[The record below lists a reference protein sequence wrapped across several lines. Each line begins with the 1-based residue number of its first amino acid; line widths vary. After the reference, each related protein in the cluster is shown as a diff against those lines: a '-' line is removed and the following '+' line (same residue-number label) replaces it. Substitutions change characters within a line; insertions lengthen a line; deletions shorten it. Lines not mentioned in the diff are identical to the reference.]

1 MTKTLINIDALWTD
15 TEEIKNLLQN
25 ALKTFAPALS
35 VLYTKTEG
43 LKEVKVCNGNDY
55 YCISQIV
62 GTRGDVND
70 DRWAIAILKLDAENL
85 LTYKYMHPTTQEIV
99 MNPSELAIATLPKL

>member
-1 MTKTLINIDALWTD
+1 MRKSYYLELMEKTLSAYS
-15 TEEIKNLLQN
+15 TEHIKTYFNQ
-25 ALKTFAPALS
+25 
-35 VLYTKTEG
+35 VKTEG

-55 YCISQIV
+55 YCISQMV

-99 MNPSELAIATLPKL
+99 MNPSELDIATLPKL